1 MPESSFDRPD
11 CSGCRLREL
20 VFFLPVLLEARERVD
35 ALLRLREGEDV
46 RVAMPPN
53 SAMQATFLGFHAGR
67 RTHRGAPSRS
77 GFA

>member
-1 MPESSFDRPD
+1 MPESSFDKPD
-11 CSGCRLREL
+11 FSGCRLREL

-53 SAMQATFLGFHAGR
+53 
-67 RTHRGAPSRS
+67 
-77 GFA
+77 